1 MLLFPLTRSQ
11 NYPIGFFFLIFETNF
26 SGSKDMWTRKLS
38 LREMEQDII
47 SSHFACRVRLQC
59 IFVTLRLFVLASKEQ
74 LHAGS
79 QVTHRE
85 GFKVKVFSNFTNQIR
100 APPFLLLF

>member
-1 MLLFPLTRSQ
+1 
-11 NYPIGFFFLIFETNF
+11 
-26 SGSKDMWTRKLS
+26 MWTRKLS